1 MEKLD
6 EYCHNKIL
14 NMLQLVS
21 QINYLSTCR
30 IFYYKL
36 SIEKLIVY
44 NLNQNFT
51 TNYIFRNVTTLDI
64 YYNKNVTNYNKKL
77 TNISSMKNLK
87 ILKADAL
94 SEIDQ
99 DG

>member
-51 TNYIFRNVTTLDI
+51 TNYIFRNVTTLD
-64 YYNKNVTNYNKKL
+64 VHHNKKI
-77 TNISSMKNLK
+77 TNVSTMKN
-87 ILKADAL
+87 
-94 SEIDQ
+94 
-99 DG
+99 